1 MTLLGQNYKV
11 YLLRGRKQAF
21 PTYFAFVERKRKIA
35 TKVRTEIRVSA
46 TGDLTR
52 RHKPSWDSM
61 MPHEADSMRLNGN
74 S

>member
-21 PTYFAFVERKRKIA
+21 PTYFAFVKRKRKIA

-46 TGDLTR
+46 TG
-52 RHKPSWDSM
+52 
-61 MPHEADSMRLNGN
+61 PHETSQTVVGLHDAP
-74 S
+74 